1 LPLLYHIQLFIILS
15 SFRDLEKAVEDLSE
29 LLESPIDPETIS
41 TLRQKVT
48 DKTVSYFGVYL
59 SLFHTDPCSC
69 SSAHQVYVAKRNEIL
84 LRDTSEGFAEERW
97 KWNIAVEGFD

>member
-1 LPLLYHIQLFIILS
+1 M

-48 DKTVSYFGVYL
+48 DKTVRYFSTFGTITY
-59 SLFHTDPCSC
+59 SFLF
-69 SSAHQVYVAKRNEIL
+69 ALQVYVAKRNEIL
-84 LRDTSEGFAEERW
+84 LEDTSNGFAEGRW
-97 KWNIAVEGFD
+97 KWNIAVEGFE